1 MKVVEKSKYAD
12 TISSVVDRVNRKYNY
27 ELYNSVIIAQS
38 VLETGWGQSK
48 IMMKAN
54 ALFGI
59 KAGSSWKGKVY
70 SSYTN
75 EVYGGVTETEYATF
89 RAYDNIEDSIEDYY
103 KLIKNNYKKALN
115 CDSQRECIESI
126 KKGGYATDPDYVSKI
141 MSIIN
146 ANDFIEKY
154 DNVENMENTSKY
166 TTGHYVVTA
175 DVLTVRRTPKIENDN
190 WLMFEE
196 LTSNARNQ
204 VYDLV
209 GYRPNGLVKGVEC
222 DVSKIKTADG
232 YTWGR
237 IPSGWIAL
245 EYCRK
250 D

>member
-1 MKVVEKSKYAD
+1 MEVVSKGKFADIIYNSVNKVNKENGYH
-12 TISSVVDRVNRKYNY
+12 
-27 ELYNSVIIAQS
+27 LFNSVIIAQS

-59 KAGSSWKGKVY
+59 KAGSGWKGKVY

-75 EVYGGVTETEYATF
+75 EVYDGVESTEYATF
-89 RAYDNIEDSIEDYY
+89 RAYDSIEESIVDYY

-115 CDSQRECIESI
+115 CDTQKESI
-126 KKGGYATDPDYVSKI
+126 QAIKNGGYATDPDYVSKI

-154 DNVENMENTSKY
+154 DNIEEQESEY
-166 TTGHYVVTA
+166 TVSHYVVNT
-175 DVLTVRRTPKIENDN
+175 DVLTVRRTPKIEDNN
-190 WLMFEE
+190 WLMYSQ
-196 LTSNARNQ
+196 LTSNAQKQ
-204 VYDLV
+204 VYEKS
-209 GYRPNGLVKGVEC
+209 GYKPNGLVKGVEC
-222 DVSKIKTADG
+222 DVSEIKQADG

-245 EYCRK
+245 EYCK
-250 D
+250 KG

>member
-1 MKVVEKSKYAD
+1 MEVVSKGKFADSIYNSVNKVNKENGYQ
-12 TISSVVDRVNRKYNY
+12 
-27 ELYNSVIIAQS
+27 LFNSVIIAQS

-59 KAGSSWKGKVY
+59 KAGSGWKGKVY

-75 EVYGGVTETEYATF
+75 EVYDGVESTEYATF
-89 RAYDNIEDSIEDYY
+89 RAYDSIEESIEDYY

-115 CDSQRECIESI
+115 CDTQKESI
-126 KKGGYATDPDYVSKI
+126 QAIKNGGYATDPDYVSKI

-154 DNVENMENTSKY
+154 DNIDDNEY
-166 TTGHYVVTA
+166 TTGHYTVDT
-175 DVLTVRRTPKIENDN
+175 DVLTVRITPKIEENN
-190 WLMFEE
+190 WLRYSQ
-196 LTSNARNQ
+196 LTSNAQKQ
-204 VYDLV
+204 VYEKS
-209 GYRPNGLVKGVEC
+209 GYKSNGLVRNVEV
-222 DVSKIKTADG
+222 DVSEIKKADG

-245 EYCRK
+245 EYCK
-250 D
+250 KG

>member
-1 MKVVEKSKYAD
+1 MEVVSKGKFAD
-12 TISSVVDRVNRKYNY
+12 TIFKFVNKVNKENGY

-59 KAGSSWKGKVY
+59 KATKSWKGKVY

-75 EVYGGVTETEYATF
+75 EVYNGVDSTEYATF
-89 RAYDNIEDSIEDYY
+89 RAYDSIEESIKDYY

-115 CDSQRECIESI
+115 CDSQKESI
-126 KKGGYATDPDYVSKI
+126 QAIKNGGYATDSDYVSKI

-146 ANDFIEKY
+146 ANDFIKKN
-154 DNVENMENTSKY
+154 DY
-166 TTGHYVVTA
+166 TVGHYVVTA
-175 DVLTVRRTPKIENDN
+175 DVLTVRRTPKIEDNN
-190 WLMFEE
+190 WLRYSQ
-196 LTSNARNQ
+196 LTSNAQ
-204 VYDLV
+204 KQIYEKS
-209 GYRPNGLVKGVEC
+209 GYKPNGLVKGVEC
-222 DVSKIKTADG
+222 DVEKIVVADG

-245 EYCRK
+245 EYCK
-250 D
+250 KG

>member
-1 MKVVEKSKYAD
+1 MKVVSKGKFAD
-12 TISSVVDRVNRKYNY
+12 TIFKSVNKVNKENGYQ
-27 ELYNSVIIAQS
+27 LYNSVIIAQS

-59 KAGSSWKGKVY
+59 KAGSGWKGKVY

-75 EVYGGVTETEYATF
+75 EVYDGVECTEYATF
-89 RAYDNIEDSIEDYY
+89 RAYDSIEESIKDYY

-115 CDSQRECIESI
+115 CDTQKESI
-126 KKGGYATDPDYVSKI
+126 EAIKNGGYATDPEYVSKI

-146 ANDFIEKY
+146 ANNFIEKY
-154 DNVENMENTSKY
+154 DNIENEKY
-166 TTGHYVVTA
+166 TVGHYIVTA
-175 DVLTVRRTPKIENDN
+175 DVLTVRRTPKIEEDN
-190 WLMFEE
+190 WLRFEE

-204 VYDLV
+204 VYNIL
-209 GYRPNGLVKGVEC
+209 GYRVNGLVKGVEC
-222 DVSKIKTADG
+222 DVSKIKKVDG

-245 EYCRK
+245 EYCK
-250 D
+250 KV

>member
-1 MKVVEKSKYAD
+1 MEVVSKVKFAD
-12 TISSVVDRVNRKYNY
+12 SIYNSVNKVNKENDYQ
-27 ELYNSVIIAQS
+27 LFNSVIIAQS

-59 KAGSSWKGKVY
+59 KAGSGWKGKVY

-75 EVYGGVTETEYATF
+75 EVYDGVESTEYATF
-89 RAYDNIEDSIEDYY
+89 RAYDSIEESIEDYY

-115 CDSQRECIESI
+115 CDTQKESI
-126 KKGGYATDPDYVSKI
+126 QAIKNGGYATDPDYVSKI

-154 DNVENMENTSKY
+154 DNIEESKY
-166 TTGHYVVTA
+166 TTGRYVVNT
-175 DVLTVRRTPKIENDN
+175 DSGLNVRKTPELNDN
-190 WLMFEE
+190 NILRYNQF
-196 LTSNARNQ
+196 TSNAQKQIYN
-204 VYDLV
+204 LV
-209 GYRPNGLVKGVEC
+209 GYKPNCLVKGVEC
-222 DVSKIKTADG
+222 DVCEIKTTDG

-245 EYCRK
+245 EYCK
-250 D
+250 KG